1 MFVPKFF
8 PYEYEKNVGLKI
20 LGKKKK
26 ARRLGV
32 KKDEVELEAPSD
44 DDEEDVE
51 EPVTLYK
58 ILVEIDAR

>member
-1 MFVPKFF
+1 ML
-8 PYEYEKNVGLKI
+8 ECERAR
-20 LGKKKK
+20 KKK

-32 KKDEVELEAPSD
+32 KLDEVELEAPSD

-58 ILVEIDAR
+58 MLVEIDAR